1 MSGDTYITR
10 PSVIASESATKGYE
24 GAGIFESASGL
35 VDGIAHGDW
44 LGAGG
49 NAVATGLSLIGAV
62 MDPLQAVFAAGV
74 GWLMEHVSFLREPL
88 DKLMGDPHAID
99 GHAQSWRNIEQRI
112 YDAVDFFVD
121 QVNKSTAAWAAQSA
135 EAYRRRARDHA
146 QSVQAL
152 GKIAGGMSTATT
164 IVGAMVGV
172 MRNTIRDIV
181 AEVVGA
187 CISKAIQAVTVVLI
201 PKVVAEVAILV
212 SKTSAKI
219 LNLLKSLFAA
229 IKRMGALTK
238 QMGHI
243 IEEIGQSNRN
253 VLRLEAFRLE
263 ALDVHGTGWK
273 GFASGLSHAK
283 SAYGLLSEGQIAVTG
298 PVDQV
303 IIETGKNASRT
314 NGVQNAGSTGSTVT
328 GNKPEPNPIDLP
340 L

>member
-1 MSGDTYITR
+1 MSSETYVTR
-10 PSVIASESATKGYE
+10 PSVIAGESATKGYE

-121 QVNKSTAAWAAQSA
+121 QVNKSTAAWAAESA

-164 IVGAMVGV
+164 VVGAMVGV
-172 MRNTIRDIV
+172 MRNTLRDII

-212 SKTSAKI
+212 SATSAKI
-219 LNLLKSLFAA
+219 LNMLKSLFAA
-229 IKRMGALTK
+229 IKRMGVMTG
-238 QMGHI
+238 QMGDLI
-243 IEEIGQSNRN
+243 ADIGQANRN

-273 GFASGLSHAK
+273 GLGSGWTHARG
-283 SAYGLLSEGQIAVTG
+283 AYDLLSQGQVAVTG
-298 PVDQV
+298 TVDRV
-303 IIETGKNASRT
+303 VVETARSASQT
-314 NGVQNAGSTGSTVT
+314 NSAQNTGAAGSTLT
-328 GNKPEPNPIDLP
+328 GDDPSPTPINLP

>member
-1 MSGDTYITR
+1 MSGDTYLTR
-10 PSVIASESATKGYE
+10 PSVIAPESATKGYE
-24 GAGIFESASGL
+24 GAGIFESAGGL

-112 YDAVDFFVD
+112 YDGVDFFCD
-121 QVNKSTAAWAAQSA
+121 QVNKSTAAWAAESA

-172 MRNTIRDIV
+172 MRNTLRDII

-212 SKTSAKI
+212 GKTSAKI
-219 LNLLKSLFAA
+219 LNLLKRLFAA
-229 IKRMGALTK
+229 IKRMGVLTK

-243 IEEIGQSNRN
+243 IEEIGQANRN

-263 ALDVHGTGWK
+263 ALDLHGTGWK
-273 GFASGLSHAK
+273 GFQSGFSHAK
-283 SAYGLLSEGQIAVTG
+283 GAYNLLGEGQIAVTG
-298 PVDQV
+298 PVDRV
-303 IIETGKNASRT
+303 AIETARSASQT
-314 NGVQNAGSTGSTVT
+314 NSAQNAGATGSTLT
-328 GNKPEPNPIDLP
+328 GDDPSPNPIDLP